1 MSTTID
7 QKVVEMRFD
16 NKQFENNVKT
26 TLSTLEK
33 LKQKLN
39 LTGASKG
46 LENIGHVANKIDMSG
61 MSNAVDTVR
70 SKFSA
75 LEVMGITALANI
87 TNSAVNAGK
96 RMVKALTIDPVM
108 DGFREY
114 EMTLN
119 AIQTTMAGTGKTAEE
134 VEQQLKRLD
143 DYADKTVY
151 STADMLNNLP
161 KFTNAGVELE
171 KATTAMIGI
180 ANATALAGG
189 DAGKASIAFYNLGQ
203 AIGTGY
209 LTRMDYNSINN
220 AGIAT
225 MEWKEQMVEAAIAA
239 GTLKKANN
247 GLYKAGKKTFTIQQL
262 FIDGLQEQWATTDV
276 MMKVFE
282 DYGNETTEIGKK
294 AYSSAQD
301 IKTFSMMMDSL
312 KATAGTGWKDTW
324 QIIFGDL
331 EKAKEFWTGLTNF
344 ISNIINGMAEARNAI
359 LNSILGKSFVGLFEG
374 IRKSADSVK
383 GAVETVKNYT
393 DIVNEIIRGDWGN
406 GKTRFDKL
414 TKAGYD
420 WAHAQNLVNE
430 KLGNSKRHATNYKEA
445 QEGIAKNQEKINEST
460 ADYIV
465 ELTEKSD
472 AELKSLGYTKEQ
484 IKAFRE
490 LESASRKT
498 GIPLKELI
506 ENIDEIDGRWLIIN
520 TFKNLG
526 ASLVSIFTSLGTAF
540 KDAFSFPTDS
550 IFNVIAGMH
559 KLSVIIRDKVEKNAD
574 SLTRTLKGLFA
585 ILDIIKTF
593 IFGPIS
599 IAVKVIFTAFTTI
612 LEICNLNLL
621 DFTAIIG
628 DAVVKV
634 RDWIEEHN
642 IFTKGVE
649 KLVYFIRSLVGNI
662 KYWIGNNEE
671 LSKTLGDIK
680 DRFTKIIEKV
690 KQWIKDN
697 LTLNNVLGKVKS
709 ALTFVSEKIKSW
721 ANNNKVLSEGLGKIK
736 SALGTV
742 SENIRNW
749 ISDNEFLSK
758 SLETIK
764 SVVETVSEKI
774 KNWVDSFKGI
784 DNIPKYIIEGLANG
798 ITNGAKT
805 VIEAVINLGKRIL
818 EGICKIL
825 GIESPS
831 TEFFEIGRNI
841 ILGLVNGIKEG
852 ASKVIDALKNIFD
865 NFDINF
871 NWNGMAS
878 IINFI
883 TSLVPGLAKLNIGAA
898 FARMMSSVGIDSMRG
913 LLDGLK
919 DGFFNV
925 IEFVKEIAIKM
936 LDGICGILGIH
947 SPSTEFFDIGRNIIQ
962 GLINGLQN
970 GVQTVFNFIKN
981 IGIKCVEIIK
991 KIDFGKLFAA
1001 GLGVGILIVSKQMLG
1016 VIDNVANAASKIAS
1030 IPANLTAPFKGL
1042 GDLLSG
1048 LGGSLKDFA
1057 KGYKAAGQAQ
1067 IIKSAAIALAVLAGS
1082 VFLLSKIEP
1091 KTLWATIGAVTA
1103 LTGVV
1108 VALGF
1113 AMAAIA
1119 KTGSLADSAKSFLTG
1134 SVIASIGA
1142 SLIMIALTMKILGSI
1157 DPGKYVSVLLG
1168 LTGAVVALGLL
1179 FKAIGKS
1186 LSGVDLKNIHKVGT
1200 MIKKIAWALL
1210 LMVVVIKLA
1219 SMLKPEDLFNGIMVV
1234 GALGLLIKGLGLIS
1248 KDGKDAD
1255 KIGKMISKISFALLI
1270 MIGVIKLA
1278 SMLSMDE
1285 IGRGITLIA
1294 AVGLLFAGLI
1304 KVSEFAGKHGATA
1317 GKMLLEIST
1326 ALLIMVA
1333 VVKLASMINEDE
1345 LWKAVGAVSVLGLLV
1360 AGLIAVSKYAGKEA
1374 IKAGAMILE
1383 ISMALLIIT
1392 GVLFILSKMN
1402 TQDLLP
1408 ALGIVAVLE
1417 ALFAGLIF
1425 VSKYAQNC
1433 MGNIIAITV
1442 AISIL
1447 VAAIVGLSF
1456 IDPDKLK
1463 NVMTNISVMMA
1474 ALALLVKATGMA
1486 GDWKSVLKTGLVLLS
1501 IVGILGLVAFGLSKL
1516 NTDLSMANIKALT
1529 TMLLGMSASL
1539 VIISRMGPTAITGI
1553 GALALLGL
1561 VVGELAIILGL
1572 MSHFDV
1578 NPSIE
1583 TAKAL
1588 STLLLAMSG
1597 ALVILGVVGAMGPA
1611 AFIGIGALATLIAGI
1626 GGLIVG
1632 IGALFDK
1639 FPMLE
1644 EFLDRGIPILEKIGY
1659 ALGSFVGNILGG
1671 LATGLTSGLPEIGT
1685 NLSDFMTNAN
1695 VFIQGAKQID
1705 ETVTD
1710 GISTLAK
1717 AIIALTA
1724 ADIVNGISSFLS
1736 GGSSFADLGTEL
1748 SNFMTNALPFIT
1760 GARMIDPAIAEGVKS
1775 LADTILIL
1783 TKADVIDG
1791 LTSWF
1796 TGGASIAEFGKQL
1809 AEFGPYV
1816 AQYASSVAG
1825 VNPETVVASANA
1837 AKALSEMAAAIPN
1850 MGGLVSFFTGDN
1862 KISTFGAHLVVFGQY
1877 LKAYSVEVTGIN
1889 HEAISLSV
1897 TAAKSL
1903 SEMATAIPNMG
1914 GLVTFFTG
1922 DNKMSDFGAQL
1933 VLFGDFLKTYSVMVT
1948 GIDHEAISLSVTAA
1962 KALSKMAE
1970 DIPNM
1975 GGLVSFFSGDNKL
1988 SDFGANLTSFGNSL
2002 KSYSASVS
2010 GLDHTAISASVLA
2023 AKSLADLSKG
2033 IADVDFDGLSGFA
2046 KSLNK
2051 VGIDSVDK
2059 FVKAFKDG
2067 TTKASE
2073 GVQTL
2078 LKAALGVFV
2087 KNMTEFTTSGENTMN
2102 SFIKGV
2108 NKGSTTLLNTFKSVI
2123 SSCLIA
2129 INGQYHSF
2137 VSAGGYL
2144 GDGLISGINSKVSTV
2159 YWAAY
2164 ALGQAAVQGEKDGQ
2178 QSNSPS
2184 KATIKAGNW
2193 FGEGLV
2199 IGIQQMGSKV
2209 YNAGHEM
2216 GDNAVSS
2223 ISGAISRISDVINSD
2238 IDTQPTIR
2246 PVLDLSE
2253 VESGAGYLSSMFNN
2267 GPSIGVMSNIKAI
2280 SSGMNARVQN
2290 GTNNDVVSAIDKLRK
2305 DLGNVGGDT
2314 YNVNGITYDDGSNIT
2329 NAVKELIRAAKIER
2343 RT

>member
-16 NKQFENNVKT
+16 NKHFESNVKE

-33 LKQKLN
+33 LKQRLN

-46 LENIGHVANKIDMSG
+46 LENIGHVANKVDMSG
-61 MSNAVDTVR
+61 INNAVDTVR

-75 LEVMGITALANI
+75 LEVMGITALANL

-119 AIQTTMAGTGKTAEE
+119 AIQTTMAGTGKTAKE
-134 VEQQLKRLD
+134 VEEQLKRLD

-151 STADMLNNLP
+151 STSDMLNNLP
-161 KFTNAGVELE
+161 KFTNAGVDLE

-239 GTLKKANN
+239 GTLKKAND

-484 IKAFRE
+484 IKAFRD

-506 ENIDEIDGRWLIIN
+506 ENIDEIDGRYLIIN

-559 KLSVIIRDKVEKNAD
+559 KLSVIIRDKVERNAD

-599 IAVKVIFTAFTTI
+599 IAVKVIFTTFTTI
-612 LEICNLNLL
+612 LEACNLNLL

-628 DAVVKV
+628 DAIVKV

-642 IFTKGVE
+642 IFTKGIE
-649 KLVYFIRSLVGNI
+649 KLVYFIKSMVGNI
-662 KYWIGNNEE
+662 KYWLSNNEQ
-671 LSKTLGDIK
+671 LSKTLSNIK
-680 DRFTKIIEKV
+680 TMISKIIEKG

-697 LTLNNVLGKVKS
+697 LTLNNVLS
-709 ALTFVSEKIKSW
+709 
-721 ANNNKVLSEGLGKIK
+721 KIK
-736 SALGTV
+736 SALEILGEKIKNWT
-742 SENIRNW
+742 SE
-749 ISDNEFLSK
+749 NEFLSK
-758 SLETIK
+758 SLDVIK
-764 SVVETVSEKI
+764 SAIDTVSDKI
-774 KNWVDSFKGI
+774 KKWIDSFK
-784 DNIPKYIIEGLANG
+784 DVNNIPKHIIEGLANG

-818 EGICKIL
+818 EGICKVL

-865 NFDINF
+865 NFDIDF

-883 TSLVPGLAKLNIGAA
+883 TSLIPGLSKLNIGAN
-898 FARMMSSVGIDSMRG
+898 FARMMSSVGVDSMRG

-919 DGFFNV
+919 DGFFKV
-925 IEFVKEIAIKM
+925 IEFIKEIAIKM

-947 SPSTEFFDIGRNIIQ
+947 SPSTAFFDIGRNIIQ

-970 GVQTVFNFIKN
+970 GVQAVFNFIKN
-981 IGIKCVEIIK
+981 IGAKCVELFK

-1001 GLGVGILIVSKQMLG
+1001 GLGVGILIISKQMLG

-1030 IPANLTAPFKGL
+1030 IPENLTAPFKGL

-1119 KTGSLADSAKSFLTG
+1119 KTGSVADSAKSFLTG
-1134 SVIASIGA
+1134 TVIASIGA

-1186 LSGVDLKNIHKVGT
+1186 LTGVDLKNIHKVGT

-1219 SMLKPEDLFNGIMVV
+1219 SMLKPEDLFNGVIVV

-1304 KVSEFAGKHGATA
+1304 KVSQFAGKHGATA

-1333 VVKLASMINEDE
+1333 VVKLASMINKDE
-1345 LWKAVGAVSVLGLLV
+1345 LWKAVGAVSVLGVLV
-1360 AGLIAVSKYAGKEA
+1360 AGLIAVSKFAGKEA

-1402 TQDLLP
+1402 AQDLLP

-1463 NVMTNISVMMA
+1463 NVMTNISIMMA

-1516 NTDLSMANIKALT
+1516 NTDLSMDNIKALI

-1539 VIISRMGPTAITGI
+1539 VIISRMGPTAITGV

-1561 VVGELAIILGL
+1561 VVGELAVILGL

-1611 AFIGIGALATLIAGI
+1611 AFIGIGALATLITGI

-1644 EFLDRGIPILEKIGY
+1644 EFLDKGIPILEKIGY
-1659 ALGSFVGNILGG
+1659 ALGSFVGNVLGG

-1705 ETVTD
+1705 ETVIN

-1724 ADIVNGISSFLS
+1724 ADIINGISSFLS
-1736 GGSSFADLGTEL
+1736 GGSSFANLGTEL
-1748 SNFMTNALPFIT
+1748 SNFMINALPFIV
-1760 GARMIDPAIAEGVKS
+1760 GAKMIDPAVAEGVKS

-1783 TKADVIDG
+1783 TKADVING

-1825 VNPETVVASANA
+1825 INPETVVASANA

-1850 MGGLVSFFTGDN
+1850 MGGLVSFFSGDN

-1903 SEMATAIPNMG
+1903 SKMAEDIPNMG
-1914 GLVTFFTG
+1914 GLVSFFAG
-1922 DNKMSDFGAQL
+1922 DNKISDFGAQL
-1933 VLFGDFLKTYSVMVT
+1933 VLFGDFLKTYSIMVA
-1948 GIDHEAISLSVTAA
+1948 GINHEAISLSVTAT
-1962 KALSKMAE
+1962 KALSKMADE
-1970 DIPNM
+1970 IPNM

-1988 SDFGANLTSFGNSL
+1988 SDFGANLTLFGGSL

-2059 FVKAFKDG
+2059 FVQAFKNG

-2102 SFIKGV
+2102 SFTKGV
-2108 NKGSTTLLNTFKSVI
+2108 NKTSTNLLITFRSI
-2123 SSCLIA
+2123 ILSCINV
-2129 INGQYHSF
+2129 INGQYYSF
-2137 VSAGGYL
+2137 VTAGGYL
-2144 GDGLISGINSKVSTV
+2144 GDGLISGINAKQESV

-2164 ALGQAAVQGEKDGQ
+2164 ALGQKAVQGEKDGQ

-2209 YNAGHEM
+2209 YKAGHEM
-2216 GDNAVSS
+2216 GNNAVSS
-2223 ISGAISRISDVINSD
+2223 ISGAISRVSDVINSD

-2246 PVLDLSE
+2246 PVLDLSD

-2267 GPSIGVMSNIKAI
+2267 GPSVGVMSNIRAI
-2280 SSGMNARVQN
+2280 SSGMNNRNQN

-2305 DLGNVGGDT
+2305 DLGNTSGNT
-2314 YNVNGITYDDGSNIT
+2314 YNVNGITYDDGSKIAT
-2329 NAVKELIRAAKIER
+2329 AVEEIIRAVIVEGR
-2343 RT
+2343 V